1 VLPLTAIESY
11 AITALLERSLFCA
24 AVIDSFDEYRAEVQ
38 CCSLLNVT
46 RRKDSPMRWT
56 LALVAL
62 LSASAGEAAAQGK
75 GIRLWNL
82 TTATVSEFQL
92 SPAGKNEW
100 GPNQTLNDKDKE
112 VDHDERL
119 RITGVE
125 PGKYDAKVGYR
136 GSKHCF
142 VRGIEIK
149 ADAVFSIADKDLKDC
164 NK

>member
-1 VLPLTAIESY
+1 MRWIL
-11 AITALLERSLFCA
+11 ALL
-24 AVIDSFDEYRAEVQ
+24 
-38 CCSLLNVT
+38 
-46 RRKDSPMRWT
+46 
-56 LALVAL
+56 AL
-62 LSASAGEAAAQGK
+62 LSTSANEVAAQGK

-82 TTATVSEFQL
+82 TTATISEFQL
-92 SPAGKNEW
+92 SPAGKTDW

-125 PGKYDAKVGYR
+125 PGRYDAKVGYR
-136 GSKHCF
+136 GAKYCF

>member
-1 VLPLTAIESY
+1 
-11 AITALLERSLFCA
+11 
-24 AVIDSFDEYRAEVQ
+24 
-38 CCSLLNVT
+38 
-46 RRKDSPMRWT
+46 MRWIMASIVLLLVGT
-56 LALVAL
+56 GALF
-62 LSASAGEAAAQGK
+62 AQGK
-75 GIRLWNL
+75 GIRFWNL
-82 TTATVSEFQL
+82 TSSTISGFQL

-125 PGKYDAKVGYR
+125 PGQYDAKVSYPDAR
-136 GSKHCF
+136 QCLVK
-142 VRGIEIK
+142 GIEIK